1 MHQTNLLLDQD
12 PNTLLP
18 VLFNFLGLVAQLAL
32 RLLPSGRTSGGCSAR
47 DHCHSSD
54 GSVRE
59 LMVVIHQTFNMD
71 GRGVDEVNGSLGGSE
86 PGGTSTRSE
95 GEKRVSES
103 NSGCGKGC
111 RGCSRFVQ
119 VTEE

>member
-1 MHQTNLLLDQD
+1 MT
-12 PNTLLP
+12 
-18 VLFNFLGLVAQLAL
+18 
-32 RLLPSGRTSGGCSAR
+32 
-47 DHCHSSD
+47 
-54 GSVRE
+54 
-59 LMVVIHQTFNMD
+59 VVIHQSFDVD
-71 GRGVDEVNGSLGGSE
+71 GRGIHEVNRFLGGSE
-86 PGGTSTRSE
+86 PGETSARSE